1 MSDSE
6 KEDWADLIKA
16 RIGADGRSRV
26 EIAAYQMEDPY
37 VFGRFL
43 GEVALHGGKAYS
55 TTWSFDEDEAVARI
69 CQGFSDMLR
78 QQDISINMD
87 EPGSLNS

>member
-1 MSDSE
+1 MSGSE

-43 GEVALHGGKAYS
+43 GEVALHGGKAFS
-55 TTWSFDEDEAVARI
+55 TTWSLDEDAAIARI
-69 CQGFSDMLR
+69 CEGFSDMLR
-78 QQDISINMD
+78 HQDISVAI
-87 EPGSLNS
+87 EQPGSLD